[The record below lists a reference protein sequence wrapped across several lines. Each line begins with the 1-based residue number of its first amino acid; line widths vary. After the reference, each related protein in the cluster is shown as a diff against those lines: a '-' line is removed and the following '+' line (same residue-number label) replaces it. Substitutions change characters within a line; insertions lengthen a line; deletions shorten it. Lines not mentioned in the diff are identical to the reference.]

1 MPPIQIRKCYSPD
14 DLCCNFFP
22 LFTENLSSVT
32 GAPKSGDMIQKER
45 KGWGRLSTQP
55 GSEATPEPGPWT
67 CEGAGARELLRGQPW
82 AFTGGLAHQQ
92 ARPRSLCTVTPP
104 PRTGASRTTT
114 WLAGPLSRPRVQ
126 VRLATLTP
134 AAVRACGQRPG
145 DSANLSATVGCEHD
159 WQAQL

>member
-55 GSEATPEPGPWT
+55 GSEATLEPGPWT
-67 CEGAGARELLRGQPW
+67 REGAGAGELLQGQPW

-92 ARPRSLCTVTPP
+92 ARPRGLCTVTPP
-104 PRTGASRTTT
+104 RQDTGFQDHCAAGWSSFPATSTGEAGHPDPCSSKGLRAAPRG
-114 WLAGPLSRPRVQ
+114 LGQPLCHRGV
-126 VRLATLTP
+126 
-134 AAVRACGQRPG
+134 
-145 DSANLSATVGCEHD
+145 
-159 WQAQL
+159 